1 MHLHQRKTRPNRK
14 LWLKKVSIILAVLTL
29 LTKPA
34 YSNPLSEKQ
43 TSDALDLAYEFQ
55 ISAIKQQVKFETLKD
70 SYDLR
75 ISQLEQENKRLFW
88 LNVASIVALS
98 YATTRQ

>member
-1 MHLHQRKTRPNRK
+1 M
-14 LWLKKVSIILAVLTL
+14 SISLGYCET
-29 LTKPA
+29 
-34 YSNPLSEKQ
+34 SN
-43 TSDALDLAYEFQ
+43 ALDVAYELQ
-55 ISAIKQQVKFETLKD
+55 IDAIRTQVKFETLKD